1 MALTKDNQDWKG
13 GRDSLEVG
21 WENEFR
27 SHKEPAILSGG
38 PQPREVSVSLHSLK
52 KASDSGES
60 GIPFFCGELIHDLV
74 CRLARQGEVWLHVFS
89 LPVSPLSTKVTQI
102 L

>member
-1 MALTKDNQDWKG
+1 MALTKANQEWRG

-21 WENEFR
+21 WESEFR
-27 SHKEPAILSGG
+27 PHKEPAILPGG

-60 GIPFFCGELIHDLV
+60 GIPSFRGELIHDLV
-74 CRLARQGEVWLHVFS
+74 CRLARQGEGWLHVFS
-89 LPVSPLSTKVTQI
+89 LLVSPLSTRVTQI